1 MVARVL
7 VLGTQI
13 MMFTSTPNHQRHR
26 HPHSYYSM
34 WKRPRMTCWFWV
46 AVVAVAAPVV
56 GVGIHNFPSSA
67 PMSYPKSRYDSTWP
81 RRRVGNSY
89 RTTTTTLVQR
99 PVPWYPTGWRDCAAA
114 VVDVVAAADVRDHH
128 QTNQMREPVAM
139 ERRMVAPVAVL
150 VLDATRALRRR
161 HVPKT
166 TLPVVTMRYDF
177 VMDDGNLHRRR
188 RHHLLLRLQSE

>member
-1 MVARVL
+1 MMTRVF

-13 MMFTSTPNHQRHR
+13 KMFTSTPNHQRHR
-26 HPHSYYSM
+26 HRHSYCSM

-89 RTTTTTLVQR
+89 RTTTTLVQR
-99 PVPWYPTGWRDCAAA
+99 PVPWYPTSWRDCAA
-114 VVDVVAAADVRDHH
+114 VDDVAAAAADVRDHH
-128 QTNQMREPVAM
+128 QTNQMREPVVM
-139 ERRMVAPVAVL
+139 ERRMAAPVAVL
-150 VLDATRALRRR
+150 VLDATRALPRR

-177 VMDDGNLHRRR
+177 EMDDGNHHRR
-188 RHHLLLRLQSE
+188 RHHLLLRLQSV